1 MRSNAC
7 DHLSKLIQ
15 LDVDA
20 VCAYREALLHVADPG
35 VRSDLHAFLADHERH
50 VRELSA
56 VVRDLGGTPIEP
68 QRDFKGAVL
77 EGMTRLRSR
86 ARFGAL
92 RAMRTTEKLTSRA
105 YHRAAAV
112 AMPPIGQ
119 AIVMEYLAEER
130 HHLASIEAHIARLTG
145 TYYYDVDRIDRE
157 ASEHLYPP

>member
-1 MRSNAC
+1 MRGSTC

-20 VCAYREALLHVADPG
+20 VCTYREALLHATDPA
-35 VRSDLHAFLADHERH
+35 VRSDLHAFLAEHEQH

-56 VVRDLGGTPIEP
+56 VVRDLGGTPIDV

-77 EGMTRLRSR
+77 EGITRLRSR
-86 ARFGAL
+86 NRLGAL
-92 RAMRTTEKLTSRA
+92 RAMRTVEKLTNRG
-105 YHRAAAV
+105 YHRAAEV

-130 HHLASIEAHIARLTG
+130 HHLASLEAHLARLTG
-145 TYYYDVDRIDRE
+145 SHYYDVDRIDRE
-157 ASEHLYPP
+157 ASEPLYPP